1 MVGLLILLL
10 TSLPVSLEHGAG
22 LGGFIAAIL
31 VIGVGTGGI
40 KSNVSPLIADQY
52 QRKKM
57 AIKTIAK
64 TGERVINCNRP
75 RSHNPAYIS
84 GLLLLH
90 QRWSPVSLGN
100 AIHGTGYRLL
110 VGISDVLVHVCCG
123 SRRPHHWT

>member
-52 QRKKM
+52 
-57 AIKTIAK
+57 
-64 TGERVINCNRP
+64 
-75 RSHNPAYIS
+75 
-84 GLLLLH
+84 
-90 QRWSPVSLGN
+90 
-100 AIHGTGYRLL
+100 
-110 VGISDVLVHVCCG
+110 
-123 SRRPHHWT
+123 